1 MQGEIKEIN
10 ETQTK
15 EENSEHE
22 SVVVAD
28 NGSESPREREEGLTN
43 KVPGRLNSGA

>member
-15 EENSEHE
+15 EENSERE

-28 NGSESPREREEGLTN
+28 NGSESPRESNET
-43 KVPGRLNSGA
+43 LNEPTVFEK